1 MFGVDG
7 LKSFIIQDDKKVLFG
22 TEQLTRTDNKITLV
36 NINFSFSACKNLT
49 KNELDNLSDKARNFF
64 KFVQSFGNK
73 LKLPDFLNLW
83 VVEDRIQDLDSV
95 TRCIFRIYFCN
106 NLFNPDKNSKI
117 QNKKKTIEILLNELS
132 FLDDQQQ
139 NKKIINEYANK
150 HDIAVR

>member
-1 MFGVDG
+1 MSD
-7 LKSFIIQDDKKVLFG
+7 
-22 TEQLTRTDNKITLV
+22 TAH
-36 NINFSFSACKNLT
+36 NFL
-49 KNELDNLSDKARNFF
+49 

-95 TRCIFRIYFCN
+95 TSGIFRIYFCN

-117 QNKKKTIEILLNELS
+117 QNKQKTKKNNGNFTLS

-150 HDIAVR
+150 HDITVR

>member
-7 LKSFIIQDDKKVLFG
+7 LKSFIIQDDKKVIEKILFG

-49 KNELDNLSDKARNFF
+49 KNELDNLSDTAHNFL

-95 TRCIFRIYFCN
+95 TSGIFRIYFCN

-117 QNKKKTIEILLNELS
+117 QNKQKTKKNNGNFTQRTIFFRRPTTKQKN
-132 FLDDQQQ
+132 
-139 NKKIINEYANK
+139 N
-150 HDIAVR
+150 